1 MVFDKLSD
9 KYSDSEYYKKY
20 KYDESAEK
28 VSVHLRVAPEIA
40 NELVKIIAVYRDYG
54 IDKHELIKS
63 ELASVIFKDFINN
76 LVDDETALLDLFS
89 KLKAYRDELDES
101 IAVKKDV
108 NDYYANDDAADGGV
122 VSGN

>member
-1 MVFDKLSD
+1 MVFDKLSG
-9 KYSDSEYYKKY
+9 KYSDDEYFKKY
-20 KYDESAEK
+20 KYNENVEK

-63 ELASVIFKDFINN
+63 ELASVIFKDFVDNMA
-76 LVDDETALLDLFS
+76 DDESALLDLFS

-101 IAVKKDV
+101 IAVKRDI
-108 NDYYANDDAADGGV
+108 NSYYADDDAAVDGGAV
-122 VSGN
+122 DG